1 MSIWITR
8 FRRYWLA
15 SAAALVILFASSP
28 NTAHPHA
35 WIDLTSTVIFDESG
49 RITGLRLVWVFDDF
63 YTLFV
68 LEGFDIDGDG
78 KVEQERLRA
87 LAATNL
93 RNLYEYSYFTFVQW
107 DDQPV
112 AVGTVTEF
120 DTLMRNGRLVL
131 SFTVPLTEPLDPAAA
146 SVSYAVYD
154 PTYYIEVLHV
164 SSASIVME
172 GQAAERCSFALIEPS
187 PSLEAVAGAAALDR
201 NQTVSEGLGAF
212 FAQRIELTCNP
223 G

>member
-1 MSIWITR
+1 MWINR

-49 RITGLRLVWVFDDF
+49 WVTGLRLVWVFDDF

-78 KVEQERLRA
+78 KVEPERLRE

-93 RNLYEYSYFTFVQW
+93 RNLSEYSYFTFVQS

-112 AVGTVTEF
+112 AVGTVTDF
-120 DTLMRNGRLVL
+120 DTLMRKGRLVL
-131 SFTVPLTEPLDPAAA
+131 SFTVPLAEALDPAAA

-164 SSASIVME
+164 GSASIVME

-187 PSLEAVAGAAALDR
+187 PSLEAIAGAAALDR
-201 NQTVSEGLGAF
+201 NQPVSQGLGAF